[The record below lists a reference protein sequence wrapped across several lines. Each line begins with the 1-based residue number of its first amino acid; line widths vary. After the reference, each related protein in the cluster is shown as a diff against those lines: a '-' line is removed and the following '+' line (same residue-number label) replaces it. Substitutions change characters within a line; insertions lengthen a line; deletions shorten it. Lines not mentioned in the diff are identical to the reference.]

1 MATQSLILQ
10 PGGHKMPLLGFGT
23 WKVDKN
29 STADVVYKVTLNID
43 EGEKKVYLLDMH
55 LLLKGQTPHV
65 ICYLTSYLFIFLQAI
80 EAGYR

>member
-43 EGEKKVYLLDMH
+43 EGEKKSVPSRYASSVERTNPPCYLLSDII
-55 LLLKGQTPHV
+55 PF
-65 ICYLTSYLFIFLQAI
+65 YIF
-80 EAGYR
+80 AGY